1 MEQTVTAQLDKAQ
14 RQLLIADNLKLV
26 YHIANKFMPCPKGYM
41 YEVDDLISEG
51 YFGLIVAAQNYKPV
65 LGTPFVSY
73 ACKVIESRIKRS
85 LPKYKLS
92 SSISL
97 DSPVSKEPEED
108 TSTIGDVVSDGYSVE
123 REVIRKDTLQKL
135 QRYFDTLTD
144 EEKERVLY
152 YISTGKNPPASD
164 KVFRKAR
171 RKIIAKM
178 RQEQFEADLDDLTVF
193 ISCPA
198 VHVATGNGYFSSP
211 VETAVIAREEKRK
224 QLEVLSYIPQLDKLR
239 MLKQQ
244 GEQDRMRL
252 LAAKW
257 EVEEFIER
265 HWDNLT
271 VYNVRLLKDYFVFC
285 LSHLSMVQKYG
296 SKYRETVKRIVKKLM
311 E

>member
-1 MEQTVTAQLDKAQ
+1 MQQTALTQLTESQ
-14 RQLLIADNLKLV
+14 RQLLIVDNLKLV
-26 YHIANKFMPCPKGYM
+26 YHVANKFMPCPKGYY
-41 YEVDDLISEG
+41 YEVDDLVSEG
-51 YFGLIVAAQNYKPV
+51 YIGLVVAAKNYDPAK
-65 LGTPFVSY
+65 GSFSTY
-73 ACKVIESRIKRS
+73 ACKVIESKIKRS

-92 SSISL
+92 CAISL

-108 TSTIGDVVSDGYSVE
+108 TSTVADIISDGYSVE
-123 REVIRKDTLQKL
+123 SEVIRKDTVQKL
-135 QRYFDTLTD
+135 HRYFAILTE

-164 KVFRKAR
+164 KVFKKAR

-193 ISCPA
+193 ISCPP
-198 VHVATGNGYFSSP
+198 VHIASGSNFGYSP
-211 VETAVIAREEKRK
+211 VEATVIDREEKRK
-224 QLEVLSYIPQLDKLR
+224 QLEVLSTIPQLDKLR
-239 MLKQQ
+239 VLKQQ
-244 GEQDRMRL
+244 GEQDRMKL

-265 HWDNLT
+265 NWDNLT

-296 SKYRETVKRIVKKLM
+296 SKYREQLKRVMKKITG
-311 E
+311 

>member
-1 MEQTVTAQLDKAQ
+1 MQQTKTLKLDNAQ

-26 YHIANKFMPCPKGYM
+26 YHVANKFMPCPKGYM

-51 YFGLIVAAQNYKPV
+51 YFGLVVAAKNFNPS
-65 LGTPFVSY
+65 LGVAFSTY
-73 ACKVIESRIKRS
+73 ACKVIESKIKRS
-85 LPKYKLS
+85 LSKYKLS
-92 SSISL
+92 SAISL

-108 TSTIGDVVSDGYSVE
+108 TSTIGDVISDGYSVE

-152 YISTGKNPPASD
+152 YVSTGKTPPVSD

-198 VHVATGNGYFSSP
+198 VHIASGSNFGYSP
-211 VETAVIAREEKRK
+211 VEATVIDREEKRK
-224 QLEVLSYIPQLDKLR
+224 QLEVLSSIPQLDKLR
-239 MLKQQ
+239 VLKQQ
-244 GEQDRMRL
+244 GEQDRMKL

-265 HWDNLT
+265 HIDKLSINHIK
-271 VYNVRLLKDYFVFC
+271 LLQDYFVWC
-285 LSHLSMVQKYG
+285 YSHLAMVQKYG
-296 SKYRETVKRIVKKLM
+296 SGYKAQIKRAVQKLM
-311 E
+311 G